1 MHVTSDRVKTYVQGF
16 DEVLGGGI
24 PRGEIVLIAG
34 TPGTMKTSL
43 AFSIV
48 YNNVKHDGARALY
61 ISLEEGH
68 DDLKAAMAG
77 LGMTGVDDLELYVLD
92 VSKIRLEHKEEELE
106 KNWLDIL
113 PRYIEQRVTTN
124 RFDLVVVDSLSALY
138 SLSKMDHPRRDL
150 FHFIGFLRSLGATT
164 FLLAEVPSG
173 NDGRIARYDEDF
185 LVDGVLVLRHF
196 EVGATD
202 VQLRIRCVK
211 MRRTKHAHGYFALL
225 RTADRFLIKRATPA

>member
-1 MHVTSDRVKTYVQGF
+1 MDRLKTYVEGF

-24 PRGEIVLIAG
+24 PRGQIVLIAG

-43 AFSIV
+43 AFSII
-48 YNNVKHDGARALY
+48 YNNVKHKGARALY

-68 DDLKAAMAG
+68 DDLKAAMAE

-92 VSKIRLEHKEEELE
+92 VSKIRLEHKEEELG

-113 PRYIEQRVTTN
+113 PRYIEQRVTAN

-138 SLSKMDHPRRDL
+138 SLSKMDYPRRDL
-150 FHFIGFLRSLGATT
+150 FHFVGFLRSLGATT
-164 FLLAEVPSG
+164 FLLSEVPSG

-185 LVDGVLVLRHF
+185 LADGVLVLRHF
-196 EVGATD
+196 EMGETD
-202 VQLRIRCVK
+202 VQLQLRCVK
-211 MRRTKHAHGYFALL
+211 MRRTKHEHGYFALI
-225 RTADRFLIKRATPA
+225 RTADKFMIRRAISE

>member
-1 MHVTSDRVKTYVQGF
+1 MDRVKTYVEGF

-43 AFSIV
+43 AFSII
-48 YNNVKHDGARALY
+48 YNNVKHSGARALY

-77 LGMTGVDDLELYVLD
+77 LGMTGIDEMELYVLD
-92 VSKIRLEHKEEELE
+92 VSKIRLEHKEEELG

-113 PRYIEQRVTTN
+113 PRYIEQRVTAN

-138 SLSKMDHPRRDL
+138 SLSKMDNPRRDL
-150 FHFIGFLRSLGATT
+150 FHFVGFLRSLGATT

-185 LVDGVLVLRHF
+185 LADGVLVLRHF
-196 EVGATD
+196 EMGETD

-211 MRRTKHAHGYFALL
+211 MRRTKHEHGYFALL
-225 RTADRFLIKRATPA
+225 RTEDRFRITRAISH